1 MAVSKVT
8 SWTRRSVNTKT
19 RPFKVTHYSARW
31 LHSHVSVCTDLPL
44 GPTYA
49 NVAESI
55 FEDVAEDVDEEIV
68 PANVGAWEEDDDVKS
83 NLLNAFVTQT
93 YNRNRRSNN
102 GNRRAYSHIPSV

>member
-1 MAVSKVT
+1 MAAQSRERMHG
-8 SWTRRSVNTKT
+8 SAARSN
-19 RPFKVTHYSARW
+19 
-31 LHSHVSVCTDLPL
+31 LN
-44 GPTYA
+44 A